1 MNWRRGF
8 FRLWVLGSALFVIAM
23 AISNYAEIK
32 HQFDLWNANE
42 TISWDVPVLC
52 SDARGVEGKDFL
64 LNAPWSEEGKGSCWY
79 TLSKFRPL
87 YPEYNDLSDED
98 LTLKLYKKRGISIQQ
113 PTNPWMTLLT
123 DIGIAFGIPLI
134 VLILGTTMA
143 WVLSGFKA
151 TAA

>member
-32 HQFDLWNANE
+32 HQFDLGNFE
-42 TISWDVPVLC
+42 PDVPVLC
-52 SDARGVEGKDFL
+52 SDARGVEGTDFSS
-64 LNAPWSEEGKGSCWY
+64 NPPWEEGKDSCWY

-87 YPEYNDLSDED
+87 YPEYKDLSDED
-98 LTLKLYKKRGISIQQ
+98 LIFELYKKRGFSSIQHL
-113 PTNPWMTLLT
+113 TNPWMTLLT
-123 DIGIAFGIPLI
+123 DIGIAFGVPLI
-134 VLILGTTMA
+134 VLILGTTLA